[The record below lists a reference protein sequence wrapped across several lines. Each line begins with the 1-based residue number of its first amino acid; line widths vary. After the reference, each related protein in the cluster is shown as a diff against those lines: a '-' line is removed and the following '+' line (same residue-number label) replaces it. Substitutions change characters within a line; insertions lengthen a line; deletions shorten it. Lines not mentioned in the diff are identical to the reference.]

1 MALEN
6 KNFIWIPDVDGDFTR
21 RADYADHQL
30 NRAKHW
36 HAACW
41 GAKTGQ
47 NGPPDTA
54 TGSTPHSMTPS
65 NPSLFAVFGQ
75 PVFHSRSPQIHDA
88 FARQFDLSIDY
99 RRIESGKEGFT
110 ECLARF
116 ARDGGRGAN
125 LTLPL
130 KEVASA
136 LCSEVGLRARRA
148 GSINTLRRQGAEWI
162 GDSTDGEGLL
172 ADLRD
177 RHGVDLR
184 GARVLIIGA
193 GGAARAAAAALID
206 MGIDELTV
214 ANRNLSRAQRL
225 CGEIDPLG
233 RSIACDLDALEN
245 HGAVD
250 LLINATSAG
259 HGGKHPALAESL
271 IGEDTVAYDL
281 SYGAAAQPFLD
292 WAQSAGAARALD
304 GLGMLVEQAAASFA
318 IWHGHRP
325 VTEPVYLDQRALL
338 LSP

>member
-1 MALEN
+1 M
-6 KNFIWIPDVDGDFTR
+6 V
-21 RADYADHQL
+21 
-30 NRAKHW
+30 
-36 HAACW
+36 
-41 GAKTGQ
+41 
-47 NGPPDTA
+47 
-54 TGSTPHSMTPS
+54 HSMIAPNS
-65 NPSLFAVFGQ
+65 LLFAVLGQ
-75 PVFHSRSPQIHDA
+75 PISHSRSPQIHAA
-88 FARQFDLSIDY
+88 FARQLGLSVDY
-99 RRIESGKEGFT
+99 RRIESGIDDFA
-110 ECLARF
+110 ECLASF

-130 KEVASA
+130 KEVAA
-136 LCSEVGLRARRA
+136 GLCSDVSLRARRA
-148 GSINTLRRQGAEWI
+148 GSVNTLSRQGPRWI

-177 RHGVDLR
+177 RNGVDLR

-214 ANRNLSRAQRL
+214 ANRNLLRAQRL

-233 RSIACDLDALEN
+233 RSIACDLDALDN

-259 HGGKHPALAESL
+259 HGGEHPALTERL
-271 IGEDTVAYDL
+271 IREDTVAYDL

-292 WAQSAGAARALD
+292 WAQSAGAARILD

-325 VTEPVYLDQRALL
+325 ATEPVYLAQRKSLGHA
-338 LSP
+338 S